1 MPQAVDFTNV
11 SAEGLES
18 SPEIEA
24 LPSLGA
30 NGVDGLRMA
39 YFEAKGEY

>member
-1 MPQAVDFTNV
+1 MPHSVDFANV
-11 SAEGLES
+11 FTEGLES
-18 SPEIEA
+18 SPVAEA

-39 YFEAKGEY
+39 YFETKGEY